1 VTGAAGKPKL
11 HAITLPRLEQCMPKW
26 YPEESF
32 DLQGHFKYTSA
43 DLDTINIKGRFSHMD
58 IAYAFGQA
66 GGTAASGSNGGL
78 LATPLVPIILMLG
91 VMWFFLIRPQQKK
104 QKEHR
109 EMLGSLKK
117 GDRII
122 TSGGLYGRITGIT
135 DATLTL
141 EIADKVRVKVSRA
154 HVAGLA
160 KAVSQAAADSSAKD
174 KSEADKK

>member
-1 VTGAAGKPKL
+1 
-11 HAITLPRLEQCMPKW
+11 
-26 YPEESF
+26 
-32 DLQGHFKYTSA
+32 
-43 DLDTINIKGRFSHMD
+43 MD

-66 GGTAASGSNGGL
+66 GGTAASGGSGGF

-109 EMLGSLKK
+109 EMLGNLKK
-117 GDRII
+117 GDRVI

-141 EIADKVRVKVSRA
+141 EIADKVRVKLSRGY
-154 HVAGLA
+154 VAGLA
-160 KAVSQAAADSSAKD
+160 QTVSQAAGDTKD
-174 KSEADKK
+174 KSETDKK

>member
-1 VTGAAGKPKL
+1 
-11 HAITLPRLEQCMPKW
+11 
-26 YPEESF
+26 
-32 DLQGHFKYTSA
+32 
-43 DLDTINIKGRFSHMD
+43 MD
-58 IAYAFGQA
+58 IAYAMGQA
-66 GGTAASGSNGGL
+66 GGTAAQGGGGGL
-78 LATPLVPIILMLG
+78 LATPLFPIILMLG

-109 EMLGSLKK
+109 EMLGHLKK

-122 TSGGLYGRITGIT
+122 TSGGLYGRITGLT

-160 KAVSQAAADSSAKD
+160 QAATQAPEEATTKD
-174 KSEADKK
+174 KTESEKK